1 MKPDGMIRCYR
12 DMAALLYWVVYNFDL
27 GPFGPMVLLVVQSWL
42 KRARNSDSRSGAR
55 RRVAG
60 FLAILISSQTSGP
73 AKGCEGLD
81 RSSAAPEDAARLH
94 RGKQTPQKRA
104 NGARPHP
111 RYCP

>member
-1 MKPDGMIRCYR
+1 MKPDGMIRCYY
-12 DMAALLYWVVYNFDL
+12 DFDL
-27 GPFGPMVLLVVQSWL
+27 GPFGPMVLNLAVQSWL

-73 AKGCEGLD
+73 AREGLD

>member
-1 MKPDGMIRCYR
+1 MKPDGMIRCY
-12 DMAALLYWVVYNFDL
+12 YNFDL
-27 GPFGPMVLLVVQSWL
+27 GPFGPMVLVVQSWL

>member
-27 GPFGPMVLLVVQSWL
+27 GPFGPMVLNLAVQSWL

-60 FLAILISSQTSGP
+60 FLAIFDLQPNLRASG
-73 AKGCEGLD
+73 
-81 RSSAAPEDAARLH
+81 RM
-94 RGKQTPQKRA
+94 
-104 NGARPHP
+104 
-111 RYCP
+111 

>member
-1 MKPDGMIRCYR
+1 MKPDGMIRCY
-12 DMAALLYWVVYNFDL
+12 YNFDL
-27 GPFGPMVLLVVQSWL
+27 GPFGPRVLLVVQSWL
-42 KRARNSDSRSGAR
+42 KRARNSDSRGAR